1 MKRIVIPLLA
11 LLLGACAIT
20 APAPEQRY
28 HVLDA
33 PAAAPAAPRAAR
45 HAATLLVA
53 PTTAAPFY
61 DSQDIVFSRS
71 AGTRGTYQFSAWTE
85 APSRRLNTLLIARLE
100 SAGAFA
106 IVVPATSGVR
116 GDLLLRTHVDEIF
129 HDATTPP
136 GMARVVL
143 SAELSD
149 RTKRVLVGRRT
160 FSVAV
165 PVSSYDADGA
175 VRGIGLAVSMVLDE
189 LTAWVDSSA
198 PS

>member
-1 MKRIVIPLLA
+1 MKRITITLLA
-11 LLLGACAIT
+11 ALLGGCSLT
-20 APAPEQRY
+20 APAPEQRF
-28 HVLDA
+28 HVLDVPVPVASA
-33 PAAAPAAPRAAR
+33 PGASRRAV
-45 HAATLLVA
+45 TLLVA
-53 PTTAAPFY
+53 PTTAAAFY
-61 DSQDIVFSRS
+61 DSQDIVFSRT
-71 AGTRGTYQFSAWTE
+71 AGTRGTYQFSGWTE
-85 APSRRLNTLLIARLE
+85 APSRRLNTLLLARLDR
-100 SAGAFA
+100 ADAFA
-106 IVVPATSGVR
+106 TVAPATSGVH
-116 GDLLLRTHVDEIF
+116 GDLLLRTHLEEVF